1 MSISDKFSSFC
12 SALRMSA
19 DVVSNISSRAKQI
32 TKRVNSDFRGIDSD
46 TRYSLFV
53 GSYGRGTDIH
63 VSDID
68 MIVELPYSIYEKYNN
83 YSGNGQSALI
93 QALKESI
100 KKTYSTTHVR
110 GDGQVV
116 KLNFTD
122 GICYEIVPGFIN
134 KDGESFT
141 YPDTNNGGSWKIT
154 KPRAEIAEMT
164 AANTKW
170 NKNLK
175 RLCRMARAWKD
186 KWDVP
191 MGGLLIDTLAYN
203 FLTQWKYS
211 DKSYNHYDWM
221 TRDFFEFL
229 KNQKTDQTYWLAPG
243 SSQYVWRKGPFEYKA
258 LQCYNLS
265 IEALKYEEANQTYSA
280 NQKWREIYGAKF
292 PS

>member
-12 SALRMSA
+12 STLRMSG
-19 DVVSNISSRAKQI
+19 DVVSSVLYRAKQI
-32 TKRVNSDFRGIDSD
+32 TKRVNSDFRDIDSD

-68 MIVELPYSIYEKYNN
+68 MIVELPYSVYEKYNN

-100 KKTYSTTHVR
+100 KKTYSRTYVR

-116 KLNFTD
+116 KLNFSD
-122 GICYEIVPGFIN
+122 DICYEIVPGFIN
-134 KDGESFT
+134 KDGESYT
-141 YPDTNNGGSWKIT
+141 YPDTNDGGSWKTT
-154 KPRAEIAEMT
+154 KPRAEIAEMNS
-164 AANTKW
+164 ANSKW

-186 KWDVP
+186 NWDVP

-203 FLTQWKYS
+203 FLKQWEHR
-211 DKSYNHYDWM
+211 DKSYTYYDWM

-229 KNQKTDQTYWLAPG
+229 KNQKSDQTYWLAPG
-243 SSQYVWRKGPFEYKA
+243 SGQYVWRKGPFEYKA
-258 LQCYNLS
+258 LRCYNISL
-265 IEALKYEEANQTYSA
+265 EALQYESKNQEYSA
-280 NQKWREIYGAKF
+280 NQKWREIYGTKF

>member
-1 MSISDKFSSFC
+1 MNISDKFSSFC
-12 SALRMSA
+12 FALRMNA
-19 DVVSNISSRAKQI
+19 DVVSNISSRAKTI
-32 TKRVNSDFRGIDSD
+32 TKRVNSDSREIVSD

-83 YSGNGQSALI
+83 YSNNGQSALI
-93 QALKESI
+93 HALKETI

-134 KDGESFT
+134 KDGESYT
-141 YPDTNNGGSWKIT
+141 YPDTNNGGSWKVT

-175 RLCRMARAWKD
+175 RLCRMARAWKYN
-186 KWDVP
+186 WNVP

-203 FLTQWKYS
+203 FLKQWEYK

-258 LQCYNLS
+258 SQCYNLS
-265 IEALKYEEANQTYSA
+265 LEALKYETANQTYSA
-280 NQKWREIYGAKF
+280 NKKWREIYGTKF